1 MEIGLESDTQVGLD
15 NISFNIKTTYTYK
28 FVPTTTYLGIIYAY
42 IQPAK
47 VDLVILRL
55 EPTAQSL
62 VGWSSAPALLHRDS
76 APSFRFQ
83 PLRGGDLSVIVSCLN
98 CVCACVHQW
107 IYLVYFG
114 Q

>member
-1 MEIGLESDTQVGLD
+1 MH
-15 NISFNIKTTYTYK
+15 ISILPK
-28 FVPTTTYLGIIYAY
+28 A
-42 IQPAK
+42 
-47 VDLVILRL
+47 DLVVLKL
-55 EPTAQSL
+55 ELTAQLL
-62 VGWSSAPALLHRDS
+62 VGCSSAPALLLRGS

-83 PLRGGDLSVIVSCLN
+83 PMYGEDLSIVVACLN